1 MRERTHPRLK
11 VYDLHFRGD
20 DLSEWQIECE
30 LSADF
35 VIRVLS
41 DVVERAQ
48 GAEELVKSSDLLK
61 DFFYLLSLDQLL
73 RNSPNPD
80 KYLERGI

>member
-1 MRERTHPRLK
+1 M
-11 VYDLHFRGD
+11 YDLHFRGD